1 MSGFRGDPIKENRI
15 KKALFIILNDD
26 SEVNISLPSV
36 LSYRACKALLFLM
49 LSG

>member
-26 SEVNISLPSV
+26 SEVE
-36 LSYRACKALLFLM
+36 RLFKIIEKQEEY
-49 LSG
+49 